1 MPTSYVFPLMVILAW
16 NSIASNDYTY
26 IILDAFLFFQHITGN
41 TPCVCL
47 TGNQTL
53 FIKIKTYHWHLSAIS
68 ESTTF
73 SRKIIY
79 PADCGPKQSREQT
92 TDWPVTLDAWPVTG
106 CLCNGCLV
114 QRVLQPLQWRH
125 NGRDSLSN
133 HQPHDCLLNRLSRRR
148 SKKTSKVRVTGL
160 CVGNSPVIG
169 EFPAQM
175 ASNAENHSIWWR
187 HHDDSTYWYTT
198 SKHMDYLESPMETL
212 VFDISIYWKWLGTI
226 HEHLLRF

>member
-1 MPTSYVFPLMVILAW
+1 MPTCRSHKTNPMPTSYTFPFMVILAL

-26 IILDAFLFFQHITGN
+26 IILGAFLFIQHITGN

-47 TGNQTL
+47 TGNHTL

-79 PADCGPKQSREQT
+79 ACWLWTKTITG
-92 TDWPVTLDAWPVTG
+92 WPVTLDAWPVTG

-114 QRVLQPLQWRH
+114 QRVLQPLQRRH
-125 NGRDSLSN
+125 NGRDRLSN

-160 CVGNSPVIG
+160 CVNGDRWIPRTNG
-169 EFPAQM
+169 Q
-175 ASNAENHSIWWR
+175 
-187 HHDDSTYWYTT
+187 
-198 SKHMDYLESPMETL
+198 
-212 VFDISIYWKWLGTI
+212 
-226 HEHLLRF
+226 